1 MFDNITILY
10 VEDEDQIRSV
20 VKSVSTKLF
29 KQFLTA
35 KNGQEALDIF
45 KKNKDTIDLI
55 VTDINMPKLNGI
67 DMAYAIREINP
78 DIPIIITTAHNE
90 KDFLHEAIKIGVSAF
105 VLKPMDMKILLNTI
119 QKTIQPILLKKQLV
133 LEQQQHLEERVQ
145 SAKFA
150 ATGKLA
156 AGITHEIN
164 TPLTYIKA
172 NFEMLGYDIE
182 DLGDSKEK
190 KNIVKSM
197 EKISDG
203 IRRIENI
210 VGSMKEMA
218 QYSTGK
224 KEDANIYSS
233 VVTAAILAYNKI
245 KHTANVYINGEL
257 FNLDM
262 DKNKYSYIANVQLQ
276 RVEQVW
282 IIIINNAMDELVKI
296 EQFKDR
302 ILRID
307 ISEKNNEVI
316 VRFKDNAGGISD
328 EIMEHLFDPFKGTKE
343 SSGMGIGLSIAKK
356 IIDDQYKSTIN
367 AYNEDNGAV
376 FEIILKNN
384 PKI

>member
-20 VKSVSTKLF
+20 VQSVSTRLF

-35 KNGQEALDIF
+35 SNGQEGLDIF
-45 KKNKDTIDLI
+45 RENQETIDLI
-55 VTDINMPKLNGI
+55 VTDINMPQLNGI

-105 VLKPMDMKILLNTI
+105 VLKPMDMKVLISTI
-119 QKTIQPILLKKQLV
+119 QKTIQPILLKKQLE
-133 LEQQQHLEERVQ
+133 LEQQQHLEERVE

-172 NFEMLGYDIE
+172 NFEMMGYDIE
-182 DLGDSKEK
+182 DLSDSKEK
-190 KNIVKSM
+190 NNIIKSM

-218 QYSTGK
+218 QYSSGK

-233 VVTAAILAYNKI
+233 IVTAAILAYSKI

-262 DKNKYSYIANVQLQ
+262 DKNRYSYISNVQLQ
-276 RVEQVW
+276 RIEQVW

-296 EQFKDR
+296 EKFTNR
-302 ILRID
+302 ALHID
-307 ISEKNNEVI
+307 IKEENNEVI

-343 SSGMGIGLSIAKK
+343 SSGMGVGLSIARK
-356 IIDDQYKSTIN
+356 IIDDQHNSTIT
-367 AYNEDNGAV
+367 AYNEDGGAV
-376 FEIILKNN
+376 FEIILKNS
-384 PKI
+384 

>member
-1 MFDNITILY
+1 MFKNITILY

-20 VKSVSTKLF
+20 VQSVATRLF
-29 KQFLTA
+29 KKFLTA
-35 KNGQEALDIF
+35 SNGQDGLDIF
-45 KKNKDTIDLI
+45 KENKDSIDLI
-55 VTDINMPKLNGI
+55 ITDINMPKLNGI
-67 DMAYAIREINP
+67 DMAYAIKEINP

-105 VLKPMDMKILLNTI
+105 VLKPMDMKILITTI
-119 QKTIQPILLKKQLV
+119 QKTIQPILLKKQL
-133 LEQQQHLEERVQ
+133 EEEHKQHLEERVQ

-172 NFEMLGYDIE
+172 NFEMMGYDVD
-182 DLGDSKEK
+182 DLQDSKEK
-190 KNIVKSM
+190 NNIIKSM
-197 EKISDG
+197 DKINDG

-210 VGSMKEMA
+210 VGSMREMA

-233 VVTAAILAYNKI
+233 IVTAAILAFNKI
-245 KHTANVYINGEL
+245 KHTANVYLNGEQFDL
-257 FNLDM
+257 NM
-262 DKNKYSYIANVQLQ
+262 DKNKYSFISNVQLQ

-282 IIIINNAMDELVKI
+282 IIIINNAMDELIKI
-296 EQFKDR
+296 ENFKDR
-302 ILRID
+302 ILNIE
-307 ISEKNNEVI
+307 ISQNKNNII
-316 VRFKDNAGGISD
+316 VKFKDNAGGISD

-343 SSGMGIGLSIAKK
+343 SSGMGVGLSIAKK
-356 IIDDQYKSTIN
+356 IINDQHNSTIK

-376 FEIILKNN
+376 FEIILKNK
-384 PKI
+384 PSI

>member
-262 DKNKYSYIANVQLQ
+262 DKNRYSYIANVQLQ